1 MPKRAEHP
9 LVTAIAP
16 LLDRIDATV
25 VPPAEQRP
33 EDVPLRWEGELVGAV
48 RLPGA
53 ELTGALERLV
63 HEVETE
69 LGGELRLLD
78 RAGKQR
84 AVRLLEERGAFT
96 MRKAVAT
103 IAESLGVTRFTVYN
117 YLNRDQPEGRNST
130 SC

>member
-1 MPKRAEHP
+1 MPEPAEHP

-25 VPPAEQRP
+25 VAPADRRP
-33 EDVPLRWEGELVGAV
+33 EDVPLHWAGELVGAV

-69 LGGELRLLD
+69 LGAELHRLD

-117 YLNRDQPEGRNST
+117 YLNRDHNENGNST